1 MLDVESHGEI
11 VELRINRPPAN
22 ALNHDLL
29 EALLSAGDTAV
40 RDGAKA
46 LMLSGQQGM
55 FCAGIDVPE
64 LLDQDHASMLRFWG
78 LLFATAKSLAAC
90 PVPVVAAL
98 TGHSPAGG
106 TVLATHCDYRIG
118 AEGGFKMGFNEVQV
132 GLPLPSTFM
141 RVFADLVGTRQARL
155 LGSEGRML
163 LLDEALEVGL
173 IDELVPADRV
183 VERSLE
189 YLDGLLRLPP
199 LAMNR
204 TRLIGKA
211 HVLEALEDEHA
222 IELATD
228 AWFSDETQ
236 TAMRA
241 LAESLKKN

>member
-1 MLDVESHGEI
+1 
-11 VELRINRPPAN
+11 
-22 ALNHDLL
+22 
-29 EALLSAGDTAV
+29 
-40 RDGAKA
+40 
-46 LMLSGQQGM
+46 
-55 FCAGIDVPE
+55 
-64 LLDQDHASMLRFWG
+64 
-78 LLFATAKSLAAC
+78 
-90 PVPVVAAL
+90 
-98 TGHSPAGG
+98 
-106 TVLATHCDYRIG
+106 
-118 AEGGFKMGFNEVQV
+118 
-132 GLPLPSTFM
+132 
-141 RVFADLVGTRQARL
+141 
-155 LGSEGRML
+155 ML

-241 LAESLKKN
+241 LVESLKKN